1 MPSGFADE
9 WQPKKQPRTRRE
21 AKSMC
26 GIVGYVGNRGAQE
39 IIYKGLSRLE
49 YRGYDSAGI
58 AALKDEGAGKFSTQ
72 VTKAPGKLKELRKSW
87 SEIDFPSNFGMGHTR
102 WATHGE
108 ANKINAHPHRSGP
121 ITIVHNGI
129 IENHHAIREE
139 LRARGVNPV
148 SDTDSELFGHLVS
161 AERERGVG
169 LLESV
174 RVSFKRVRGA
184 SAFVVMDERLPGTI
198 VVARNGSPLVIGL
211 GKGENLVA
219 SDAPAILD
227 STRSIY
233 YLDDNELAELTT
245 KSVRV
250 FALAGKEKSFQPVE
264 IDWDLD
270 SIDKQGYPHYMLK
283 EIFEQPRALADTLGA
298 WLDLSSGRF
307 RLDSAQVSARSG
319 RSASAAQHDELVQA
333 FDSATMLHIVACGT
347 ASYAGMYGQQLLEKL
362 ARVPGRAELASEF
375 RYREPV
381 LRSTDVGLV
390 VSQSGETADTL
401 AAVKLMKQVGMKV
414 FAICNVRDSSIPREC
429 DAVFYTNAG
438 IEVGVAST
446 KAFTTQLAIFAVIA
460 GAIAA
465 RRGLIDSETERRLVE
480 GLGQLPEA
488 ARQQLAEPEKIL
500 ALARKYANKKG
511 FLFLGRGLYYPIA
524 LEGALKLKEI
534 AYVHAEGY
542 PAGELKHGPIAM
554 VEPDMLVI
562 AIAPDGEGT
571 IHEKSVSN
579 IEEVRARKG
588 TLLSVCSPAD
598 KRLQEISADSV
609 FVSRTKNSDLLPV
622 LAMLSL
628 QLFSYYVAIEKGTDV
643 DQPRNLAKS
652 VTVE

>member
-1 MPSGFADE
+1 
-9 WQPKKQPRTRRE
+9 
-21 AKSMC
+21 MC
-26 GIVGYVGNRGAQE
+26 GIVGYVGPRPAQD

-58 AALKDEGAGKFSTQ
+58 AALQDAGGGKFTTR
-72 VTKAPGKLKELRKSW
+72 VIKAPGKLKELKKIW
-87 SEIDFPSNFGMGHTR
+87 DDIDFPSGFAMGHTR

-108 ANKINAHPHRSGP
+108 ANQVNAHPHRSGP

-139 LRARGVNPV
+139 LRSKGVKLL

-161 AERERGVG
+161 SERDRGVG

-174 RVSFKRVRGA
+174 RVSFRRVQGA

-198 VVARNGSPLVIGL
+198 VVARNGSPLVVGV

-227 STRSIY
+227 STRDIY
-233 YLDDNELAELTT
+233 YLDDNELAEITA

-250 FALAGKEKSFQPVE
+250 FTMDGKEKSFKTVE
-264 IDWDLD
+264 IDWDVD

-298 WLDLSSGRF
+298 WLDLATGRF
-307 RLDSAQVSARSG
+307 RLDSAYVSARAG
-319 RSASAAQHDELVQA
+319 REARRPEHEEIVKA
-333 FDSATMLHIVACGT
+333 FDSATMLHVVACGT
-347 ASYAGMYGQQLLEKL
+347 AAYAGMYGQQLLEKL
-362 ARVPGRAELASEF
+362 ARVPSRSDLASEF

-381 LRSTDVGLV
+381 LRPTDLGLV

-401 AAVKLMKQVGMKV
+401 AAVKLMKQAGMKV

-465 RRGLIDSETERRLVE
+465 RRGLIDGENERRMVE
-480 GLGQLPEA
+480 AIGHLPEA
-488 ARQQLAEPEKIL
+488 ARQQLSQPEKIE
-500 ALARKYANKKG
+500 ALAKKYAGKKG
-511 FLFLGRGLYYPIA
+511 FLFLGRGLNYPIA

-554 VEPDMLVI
+554 VEPDMLVL
-562 AIAPDGEGT
+562 AIAPEGSGLM
-571 IHEKSVSN
+571 HDKSVSN

-588 TLLSVCSPAD
+588 TLLSLCSPD
-598 KRLQEISADSV
+598 DQRLEEISQATIHIV
-609 FVSRTKNSDLLPV
+609 RTAFSDLLPILSV
-622 LAMLSL
+622 LSL

>member
-1 MPSGFADE
+1 
-9 WQPKKQPRTRRE
+9 
-21 AKSMC
+21 MC
-26 GIVGYVGNRGAQE
+26 GIVGYVGNRPAQDL
-39 IIYKGLSRLE
+39 IYKGLARLE

-58 AALKDEGAGKFSTQ
+58 AAFRDAGQGK
-72 VTKAPGKLKELRKSW
+72 VTTEVIKAPGKLKELKSLW
-87 SEIDFPSNFGMGHTR
+87 KEIDFPSGQAIGHTR

-108 ANKINAHPHRSGP
+108 ANQVNAHPHRAGP

-129 IENHHAIREE
+129 IENHGAIREE
-139 LRARGVNPV
+139 LRAQGVELV
-148 SDTDSELFGHLVS
+148 SDTDSELFGHLVRR
-161 AERERGVG
+161 ERERGVG

-174 RVSFKRVRGA
+174 RVSFRRVHGA

-198 VVARNGSPLVIGL
+198 VVARNGSPLVVGL
-211 GKGENLVA
+211 GKGESVVA
-219 SDAPAILD
+219 SDVPALLET
-227 STRSIY
+227 TRTIY
-233 YLDDNELAELTT
+233 YLDDNELAELTAAG
-245 KSVRV
+245 VRV
-250 FALAGKEKSFQPVE
+250 FDLDGREKRYQTVE
-264 IDWDLD
+264 IDWNVD

-298 WLDLSSGRF
+298 WLDLATGRF

-319 RSASAAQHDELVQA
+319 RPGGPASHEDLVQA
-333 FDSATMLHIVACGT
+333 FDRATMVHVVACGT
-347 ASYAGMYGQQLLEKL
+347 AAYAGMYGHQLLEKL
-362 ARVPGRAELASEF
+362 ARVPCRAELASEF

-381 LRSTDVGLV
+381 LRASDVGLV

-401 AAVKLMKQVGMKV
+401 AAVKLMKQAGMKV

-446 KAFTTQLAIFAVIA
+446 KAFTTQLALFAVIA

-465 RRGLIDSETERRLVE
+465 RRGLVSAEEERRWVE
-480 GLGQLPEA
+480 GLGHLPEA
-488 ARQQLAEPEKIL
+488 ARLLLSESDRVRDVASRYK
-500 ALARKYANKKG
+500 AKKG
-511 FLFLGRGLYYPIA
+511 YLFLGRGLFYPIA

-554 VEPDMLVI
+554 VEPEMVVL
-562 AIAPDGEGT
+562 AIAPEGEGLMHQKT
-571 IHEKSVSN
+571 VSN

-588 TLLSVCSPAD
+588 TLCALCRDDD
-598 KRLQEISADSV
+598 KRLTEIADSV
-609 FVSRTKNSDLLPV
+609 LPIPRTTFPELLPLLSV
-622 LAMLSL
+622 LPL
-628 QLFSYYVAIEKGTDV
+628 QLFSYYVAVEKGTEV

>member
-1 MPSGFADE
+1 
-9 WQPKKQPRTRRE
+9 
-21 AKSMC
+21 MC
-26 GIVGYVGNRGAQE
+26 GIVGYVGPRPAQD
-39 IIYKGLSRLE
+39 IIYKGLARLE

-58 AALKDEGAGKFSTQ
+58 AALQDLGGGKFTTK
-72 VTKAPGKLKELRKSW
+72 VIKAPGKLKELKKIW
-87 SEIDFPSNFGMGHTR
+87 GEIDFPSGFAMGHTR

-108 ANKINAHPHRSGP
+108 ANQVNAHPHRSGP

-139 LRARGVNPV
+139 LRAKGVKLL

-174 RVSFKRVRGA
+174 RVSFRRVQGA
-184 SAFVVMDERLPGTI
+184 SAFVVMDERMPGTI
-198 VVARNGSPLVIGL
+198 VVARNGSPLVIGI

-227 STRSIY
+227 STRTIY
-233 YLDDNELAELTT
+233 YLDDNELAEITT
-245 KSVRV
+245 KAVRV
-250 FALAGKEKSFQPVE
+250 FTMEGKEKAYKTVE
-264 IDWDLD
+264 IDWDVD
-270 SIDKQGYPHYMLK
+270 SIDKQGYAHYMLK
-283 EIFEQPRALADTLGA
+283 EIFEQPRALADTVGA
-298 WLDLSSGRF
+298 WLDLASGRF
-307 RLDSAQVSARSG
+307 RLDSAYVSARAG
-319 RSASAAQHDELVQA
+319 RDARRPDHEEIVKA
-333 FDSATMLHIVACGT
+333 FDSATMLHVVACGT
-347 ASYAGMYGQQLLEKL
+347 AAYAGMYGQQLLEKL
-362 ARVPGRAELASEF
+362 ARVPSRSDLASEF

-381 LRSTDVGLV
+381 LRPTDLGLV

-401 AAVKLMKQVGMKV
+401 AAVKLMKQAGMKV

-465 RRGLIDSETERRLVE
+465 RRGLIDGENERRLVE
-480 GLGQLPEA
+480 AIGHLPEA
-488 ARQQLAEPEKIL
+488 ARLQLAHPEKIE
-500 ALARKYANKKG
+500 ALAKKFAGKKG
-511 FLFLGRGLYYPIA
+511 FLFLGRGLNYPIA

-554 VEPDMLVI
+554 VEPEMLVL
-562 AIAPDGEGT
+562 AIAPDGSGLM
-571 IHEKSVSN
+571 HDKSVSN

-588 TLLSVCSPAD
+588 TLLSLCSPDD
-598 KRLQEISADSV
+598 KRLAEISAATIPIERSA
-609 FVSRTKNSDLLPV
+609 FQDLLPILSV
-622 LAMLSL
+622 LSL